1 MAIML
6 RIYYDEKVYSIDPT
20 NCNSITIG
28 GNTADTLQLPGCSL
42 KSKHIQIFKAN
53 NALNI
58 KAKKMFNKEGSP
70 VSSDVMEVGNTYTID
85 CEPPVRIAV
94 HPKQADGKEIVRLGG
109 LKEIFIG
116 RAITN
121 DIRFRNMRTS
131 SNHCKLY
138 NEDGLWKIRDLRSSN
153 GTYVNGKRIYEK
165 NLVDG
170 DVIGISIYG
179 IIYSGNTLSFL
190 NVGDDMELNIQNVEK
205 VDPNSMYYRGDTIK
219 GETLPFSGGAPDFQ
233 AEGHRKNGTMSV
245 FGAGSS
251 QEHSIPQ
258 YSGQNGTM
266 SVFDAGSSQENNVP
280 QYTAQNNDGFAVD
293 TDNRQANNISQYT
306 GQKGTVSAFDACSQ
320 ANNPPTH
327 IEQRDA
333 MAVFDAAY
341 VRENNNVQFVGQNDA
356 MTVFGTG
363 YVQNNTGQNGAN
375 TFDSGN
381 GQDNNIPQYTGK
393 KETVSPFDTAY
404 GQAIQYTGQ
413 KGTVS
418 AFDAENKQED
428 NTERYTG
435 KKGTISAFDID

>member
-251 QEHSIPQ
+251 QE
-258 YSGQNGTM
+258 
-266 SVFDAGSSQENNVP
+266 NNVP

-393 KETVSPFDTAY
+393 KGTVSPFDTAY
-404 GQAIQYTGQ
+404 GQAIQYAGQ